1 MFSKLVLRN
10 SKKSRKEN
18 GLFFSSLIVSIVA
31 FYIVLSLSHQD
42 VMVFLRDME
51 SDAVSKLL
59 TMIPAFYGATLFI
72 LFFLVY
78 YASKFQLER
87 RRHEF
92 GVYLMMGMRRT
103 KLFGMLLS
111 EDFFGS
117 IAALAVGLPIAV
129 LLSELISLVTAKS
142 VGLGIVGHETSFSME
157 AVLWTVAGFLT
168 IKCIAFLILS
178 GKISREEI
186 EALLVP
192 APEGTKKQ
200 RLAPAYG
207 IALTVGAVLLT
218 AAYAMA
224 INGKAW
230 SQVLFMMVTL
240 FLGILGTFLVFWGMQ
255 YLIGLWAKKENH
267 DRPLHAFN
275 FRQIQ
280 ETVMHRSGTLAVC
293 SLLIL
298 AALCCFAA
306 GVSIANFRDEGE
318 PHVLD
323 YTFEDPEV
331 RNSVEAV
338 KKTLRQQG
346 MDNKFSHLFEIRT
359 GYINTTQD
367 YENAFQMEQVTAAL
381 NAMEPSETRENLM
394 NNLRYATYPY
404 LIPLSEYNELLTV
417 AGLPTLE
424 VGENEAGVYMDT
436 EFASWGRK
444 ELLDSVL
451 KTKPEAIIDNHKINL
466 TGTVQTTNI
475 VTDRATTLS
484 FALIIPDDQFDAYT
498 QETYKSYLNGVLA
511 PELTENQSLMMAFKE
526 LSGEL
531 DRIGVTYESYLQN
544 SARYL
549 FYMVASSYITIYL
562 AIIFLIMG
570 NTIIGVQFL
579 MGQQK
584 AHKRYKTL
592 VRLGATY
599 EILCQ
604 SSKKQINWYFGIP
617 TVVAAISSLFGVRA
631 LFSGLLFS
639 AAKENLPQMMAIS
652 GAMILLVCVVE
663 CIYMIAVKRSSSSYL
678 LTLMVPEREE

>member
-10 SKKSRKEN
+10 SKRSRKEN

-31 FYIVLSLSHQD
+31 FYIILSLSHQD
-42 VMVFLRDME
+42 VMIFLRQME
-51 SDAVSKLL
+51 SDAVNQLL
-59 TMIPAFYGATLFI
+59 AMIPVFYGATLFI

-92 GVYLMMGMRRT
+92 GVYLMMGMRPS

-117 IAALAVGLPIAV
+117 IAALAVGLPVGA
-129 LLSELISLVTAKS
+129 LLSELISLITAKS
-142 VGLGIVGHETSFSME
+142 VGLGIIGHETSFSVE
-157 AVLWTVAGFLT
+157 AVLWTAAGFLT

-186 EALLVP
+186 GDLLVP

-200 RLAPAYG
+200 LPAPAYG
-207 IALTVGAVLLT
+207 IALVVGAGFLA

-230 SQVLFMMVTL
+230 SQVLFMGLTL

-255 YLIGLWAKKENH
+255 YLLGIGAKKGNH
-267 DRPLHAFN
+267 DRTLHAFN

-280 ETVMHRSGTLAVC
+280 ETVMHRWGALAVC

-306 GVSIANFRDEGE
+306 GVSMASFQDDGG

-331 RNSVEAV
+331 RNSVEGV
-338 KKTLRQQG
+338 KKTLGQQG
-346 MDNKFSHLFEIRT
+346 MDSKFSHLFEIRT
-359 GYINTTQD
+359 GQIHTTQD
-367 YENAFQMEQVTAAL
+367 YENAFQMEQVMAAL
-381 NAMEPSETRENLM
+381 NAMEPSETGETLM
-394 NNLRYATYPY
+394 NNLSYATYPY
-404 LIPLSEYNELLTV
+404 LIPLSEYNELLTI
-417 AGLPTLE
+417 AGLPALE
-424 VGENEAGVYMDT
+424 VGEKEAGVYMDT
-436 EFASWGRK
+436 DFASWGRK
-444 ELLDSVL
+444 ELLDTVL
-451 KTKPEAIIDNHKINL
+451 KTKPEAMIDNQKIHL

-475 VTDRATTLS
+475 VTDRSITLS
-484 FALIIPDDQFDAYT
+484 FALIVPDDQFDYYT
-498 QETYKSYLNGVLA
+498 QGNYKSHLNGVLA
-511 PELTENQSLMMAFKE
+511 PEVTENQSLMMVFKE
-526 LSGEL
+526 LNGEL
-531 DRIGVTYESYLQN
+531 DRMGMTYESYLQN
-544 SARYL
+544 SARQM

-584 AHKRYKTL
+584 SHRRYKTL

-599 EILCQ
+599 EVLCR

-617 TVVAAISSLFGVRA
+617 TGVAVISSLFGVRA
-631 LFSGLLFS
+631 LFSGLLS
-639 AAKENLPQMMAIS
+639 STARENIPQMMAIS
-652 GAMILLVCVVE
+652 GAMILLLCVVE
-663 CIYMIAVKRSSSSYL
+663 CIYMIGVKRSASRYL